1 MAEDKLRD
9 LPFQQLLDLSLP
21 YCKVFHDGGVCLQK
35 VKGSGGVLNC
45 QTCAQQL
52 LYEVGDP
59 QAYVTP
65 DIVSNV
71 ILLLGKKLSNRNKEL

>member
-1 MAEDKLRD
+1 M
-9 LPFQQLLDLSLP
+9 
-21 YCKVFHDGGVCLQK
+21 QK

-45 QTCAQQL
+45 HTCAQQL

-65 DIVSNV
+65 DIVSNT
-71 ILLLGKKLSNRNKEL
+71 LLLIGKTLPNRNKELYINALENNR